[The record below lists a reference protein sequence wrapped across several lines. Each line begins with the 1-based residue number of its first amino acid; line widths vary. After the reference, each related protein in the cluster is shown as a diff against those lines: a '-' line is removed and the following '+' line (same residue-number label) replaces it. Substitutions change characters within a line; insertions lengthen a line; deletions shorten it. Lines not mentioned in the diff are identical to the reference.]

1 MRASASRILCVFA
14 CVCVFCWRAFWAE
27 NNGFLAVLALAHAD
41 VHRGG
46 WVRRCL
52 LSRAHTRASALLKIV
67 ALTLAGC
74 TIGPNYSPEP
84 APVPT
89 HYKELKGWKRAQ
101 PSDEVARGDWW
112 KVYKDRALDQ
122 LLPQIEVSNQT
133 VAAAAAAYEQ
143 ARAIVREAQAALF
156 PVATAGYSVTRTR
169 TGPLAIGGSTNVGT
183 VSNPRGRG
191 AIYSTTYTV
200 PISATWDLDVW
211 GRLRRQIEANTSG
224 AQASAA
230 DLDNAKLA
238 AQAQLAIAYFN
249 LRTSDSLITLL
260 MRTIVEYKK
269 TYEIVNNQFKAGYAV
284 TAGDVATADA
294 QIATT
299 EAQLSNARLQRAQFE
314 HAIAIL
320 TGRPPAELGVGP
332 RNLAQHIPKTPLTVP
347 SVLLERRPD
356 IAAAERTM
364 EQQNALIGVAEA
376 AWFPDVSLSAIIQ
389 YIGPIPLPLSA
400 ARSVASLSA
409 SAAET
414 LFNGG
419 LTAAQVDAARAGYW
433 QSIANYRQTVLTA
446 FQQVE
451 DQLAAIRYLSA
462 QVAQLRRAV
471 ADQRQAV
478 DVFLNQFRAGTT
490 AFTTVVVAEVQLLA
504 DEEAELTARQ
514 NLFLA
519 SVNLIVA
526 LGGGWDI
533 ALLPTQGQLQ
543 RDFSLLPQLES
554 QPSPVGTI
562 PSDIL
567 VPPPLAPPPGA
578 Q

>member
-1 MRASASRILCVFA
+1 LRVLLA
-14 CVCVFCWRAFWAE
+14 AFWAE

-41 VHRGG
+41 VHRGD

-52 LSRAHTRASALLKIV
+52 LSRAQTRASALLKIV
-67 ALTLAGC
+67 ALILAGC

-156 PVATAGYSVTRTR
+156 PVATAAYSVTRTR
-169 TGPLAIGGSTNVGT
+169 TGPLAIGSSTNVGT
-183 VSNPRGRG
+183 VGSTRGRG
-191 AIYSTTYTV
+191 AIYSTTYSV
-200 PISATWDLDVW
+200 PINATWDLDVW

-249 LRTSDSLITLL
+249 LRASDSLIALL

-299 EAQLSNARLQRAQFE
+299 EAQLANARLQRAQFE

-376 AWFPDVSLSAIIQ
+376 AWFPDVSLSAVIQ
-389 YIGPIPLPLSA
+389 FIGPIPLPLSA

-433 QSIANYRQTVLTA
+433 QSVANYRQTVLTA